1 VTCGEQI
8 RMWKETGKPIRYSN
22 QATGRKT
29 EEAGFDSR
37 EKQEIHV
44 FSKAS
49 RPPVGSQLTSH
60 SEISGNFFL

>member
-1 VTCGEQI
+1 
-8 RMWKETGKPIRYSN
+8 MWRDTGKPSPYSN

-37 EKQEIHV
+37 AKQEIHV

-49 RPPVGSQLTSH
+49 IPPAGSQLTSH
-60 SEISGNFFL
+60 SVISGNFSL